1 MSVVLYTIAI
11 IILCVLLMFIV
22 IVYKD
27 ILFWKDRSRVEYMS
41 LSDLKRMDPFKFE
54 TYVAKLYKS
63 MGYSVQQTKRTGD
76 GGKDIVATKDGQTYY
91 MPWESTICLSGK
103 WFYHT
108 EDTVYKSLDELEKL
122 YKQCT
127 KNDNILI
134 LNCPPGRDGKM
145 RDKDLALLK
154 ELRERIGQ

>member
-27 ILFWKDRSRVEYMS
+27 ILFWKDKSRVEYMS

-91 MPWESTICLSGK
+91 IECKRYSRPISS
-103 WFYHT
+103 
-108 EDTVYKSLDELEKL
+108 
-122 YKQCT
+122 
-127 KNDNILI
+127 N
-134 LNCPPGRDGKM
+134 KM
-145 RDKDLALLK
+145 RDFVGACVLGGKDVKGIYVTTSDFTNDAK
-154 ELRERIGQ
+154 SAAKRIGIQMVDGNKLMNMIKSSQK

>member
-1 MSVVLYTIAI
+1 MSGALYTIAI

-63 MGYSVQQTKRTGD
+63 MAV
-76 GGKDIVATKDGQTYY
+76 
-91 MPWESTICLSGK
+91 
-103 WFYHT
+103 
-108 EDTVYKSLDELEKL
+108 
-122 YKQCT
+122 
-127 KNDNILI
+127 
-134 LNCPPGRDGKM
+134 
-145 RDKDLALLK
+145 
-154 ELRERIGQ
+154 